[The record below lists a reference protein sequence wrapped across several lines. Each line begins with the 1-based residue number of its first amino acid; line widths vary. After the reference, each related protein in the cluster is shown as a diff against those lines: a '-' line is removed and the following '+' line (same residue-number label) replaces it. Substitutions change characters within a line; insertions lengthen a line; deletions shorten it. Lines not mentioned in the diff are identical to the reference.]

1 VYRVLKLHGLV
12 REVNVVGF
20 PAGPEY
26 AVKTKRVNE
35 QWQSDGSYFFVMGWG
50 WYYLISVL
58 DDFSRYILAWELK
71 SNMKTESISEVV
83 ERAIE
88 WTGMKRVPVKLRARL
103 VSDNG
108 RPTLRWPSRNTCG
121 CTRCGTSAVHR
132 IIRKRT
138 GNSNGSTK
146 R

>member
-1 VYRVLKLHGLV
+1 MYRVLKLHGLV

-35 QWQSDGSYFFVMGWG
+35 QWQSDASYFFVMGWG

-58 DDFSRYILAWELK
+58 DDFSRYILAWDLE

-88 WTGMKRVPVKLRARL
+88 WTGMKRVPVK
-103 VSDNG
+103 
-108 RPTLRWPSRNTCG
+108 
-121 CTRCGTSAVHR
+121 
-132 IIRKRT
+132 
-138 GNSNGSTK
+138 
-146 R
+146 

>member
-1 VYRVLKLHGLV
+1 
-12 REVNVVGF
+12 VVGF

-88 WTGMKRVPVKLRARL
+88 WTGMK
-103 VSDNG
+103 
-108 RPTLRWPSRNTCG
+108 
-121 CTRCGTSAVHR
+121 TSAGEVA
-132 IIRKRT
+132 
-138 GNSNGSTK
+138 GSAGQ
-146 R
+146 